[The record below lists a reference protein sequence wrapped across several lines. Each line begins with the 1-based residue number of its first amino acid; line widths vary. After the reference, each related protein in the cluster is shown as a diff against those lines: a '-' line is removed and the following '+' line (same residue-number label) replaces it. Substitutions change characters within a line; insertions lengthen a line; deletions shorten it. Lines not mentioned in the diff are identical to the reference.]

1 MKGTLPTMAWVMVGL
16 ALLVSFGVD
25 FANTAQGGAIDLRNR
40 ITGLRLLEH
49 GIDAYRY
56 KWHERRSAGVLRSL

>member
-1 MKGTLPTMAWVMVGL
+1 MKGMMPRMGWVMAGL

-40 ITGLRLLEH
+40 IV
-49 GIDAYRY
+49 A
-56 KWHERRSAGVLRSL
+56 KV